1 MLEYLFLGEI
11 YLYGLHSSHSIE
23 SLSNQMPYSSH
34 DEFLQHHPI
43 LKELVFAANFDVG
56 VGIYCDRPE

>member
-1 MLEYLFLGEI
+1 MKGRWRLGLI
-11 YLYGLHSSHSIE
+11 VNYP
-23 SLSNQMPYSSH
+23 SLAYSSH

-43 LKELVFAANFDVG
+43 LEELVFAADFDAG